1 MGQWDILIYLR
12 EQRRS
17 GNEDYFSGEQIRKKL
32 LERGVEIK
40 QQIIYS
46 QINKLLRFNYLEAR
60 TVMEK
65 QQRFKG
71 CFQMRTIL
79 KYRAQKK

>member
-1 MGQWDILIYLR
+1 LGQWDILIYLR

>member
-1 MGQWDILIYLR
+1 MGQWDILNFLR

-17 GNEDYFSGEQIRKKL
+17 GNDDFFSGEQIRKKL
-32 LERGVEIK
+32 LERGIEIK

-60 TVMEK
+60 TEMEK
-65 QQRFKG
+65 QNRFRG
-71 CFQMRTIL
+71 CFQLRTIL
-79 KYRAQKK
+79 KYRAKKK